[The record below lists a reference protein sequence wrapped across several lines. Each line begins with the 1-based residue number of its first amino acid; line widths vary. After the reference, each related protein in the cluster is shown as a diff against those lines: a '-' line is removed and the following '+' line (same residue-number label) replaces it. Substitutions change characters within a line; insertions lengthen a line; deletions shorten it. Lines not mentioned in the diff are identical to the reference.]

1 MPIRKYKLGVK
12 KNCKNTLE
20 LCSVKTY
27 LGVIILVLLFINYY
41 MYTIY
46 KLRYYLKSLRT
57 NIFNQREKKNKYKI
71 KEAR

>member
-1 MPIRKYKLGVK
+1 MFS
-12 KNCKNTLE
+12 KNIF
-20 LCSVKTY
+20 
-27 LGVIILVLLFINYY
+27 GVIILVLLFINYY

-71 KEAR
+71 KESR